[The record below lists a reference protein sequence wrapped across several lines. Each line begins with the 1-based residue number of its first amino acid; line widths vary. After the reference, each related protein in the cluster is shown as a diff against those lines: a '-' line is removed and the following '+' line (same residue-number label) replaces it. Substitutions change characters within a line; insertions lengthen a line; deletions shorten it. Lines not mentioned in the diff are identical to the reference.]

1 MTDSDDQQPI
11 EGEITGPDGKVSP
24 APGSAKGGKS
34 GGKKDGPKKPVTG
47 RGFGRQ
53 QTEEERKE
61 ENERSKSF
69 LTVAARGEGWWKGE
83 GWEPSGDDRLM
94 VQMLKFSGYN
104 DEDIASALH
113 MSVET
118 LLKHFEWELKHAKTL
133 IMGDLATR
141 AYTRARQGN
150 DVMTIFLL
158 KTRSNGA
165 FSEKAAVADALT
177 SKLGDVE
184 GLSDEKKQ
192 QVVASLLDLLAPGK
206 SKGKNTT
213 KEGEDE

>member
-1 MTDSDDQQPI
+1 MTDEGTDSEPI

-24 APGSAKGGKS
+24 APKGKGKQ
-34 GGKKDGPKKPVTG
+34 PG
-47 RGFGRQ
+47 REKRTSFNGR
-53 QTEEERKE
+53 QTEEQRKE
-61 ENERSKSF
+61 EEERSGSF
-69 LTVAARGEGWWKGE
+69 RRVVAYGPDWWRGYD
-83 GWEPSGDDRLM
+83 WEPSKDDRLM
-94 VQMLKFSGYN
+94 VQMLKFSGYT

-118 LLKHFEWELKHAKTL
+118 LIKHFEWELKNAKTL

-150 DVMTIFLL
+150 DIMTMFLL

-165 FSEKAAVADALT
+165 FSEKAATAAAITDSL
-177 SKLGDVE
+177 KDVE
-184 GLSDEKKQ
+184 GLSDEKKAT
-192 QVVASLLDLLAPGK
+192 VIASLVDLLNPKKEKAK
-206 SKGKNTT
+206 ATT